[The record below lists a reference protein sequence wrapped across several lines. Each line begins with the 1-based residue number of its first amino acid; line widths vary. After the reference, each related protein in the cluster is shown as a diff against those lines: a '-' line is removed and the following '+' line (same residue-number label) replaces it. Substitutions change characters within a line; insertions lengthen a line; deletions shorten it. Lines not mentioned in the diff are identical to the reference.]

1 MIIINSS
8 CLVNQT
14 KLLFAQ
20 FALNHYCADE
30 LHCLFVHTADVMNSS
45 PSAVWFAVGRGTPT
59 PILCRCLRILRWCL
73 TFLNPRL
80 SLIFRV
86 ISIICFLLLI
96 FRPRLTV
103 FLLYDALHCYS
114 SHVNSLSHAAVQSRS
129 PVKKNLLHRDAAV
142 AMTAHRIVF
151 IHSHSNSPLH
161 NSALPTTTGT
171 AITINIYYCNTM
183 EAKQNRR

>member
-14 KLLFAQ
+14 KLLFTQ

-45 PSAVWFAVGRGTPT
+45 SSAVWFAVGRGTPA

-86 ISIICFLLLI
+86 ISIICFLLI
-96 FRPRLTV
+96 FRPRLIV
-103 FLLYDALHCYS
+103 FSFFTTHCIAILLMSILYHMPLYNPDHLSRKTYCTETQRWPWQRIAS
-114 SHVNSLSHAAVQSRS
+114 SLSTATRIHRCTT
-129 PVKKNLLHRDAAV
+129 LLSLLQQV
-142 AMTAHRIVF
+142 
-151 IHSHSNSPLH
+151 L
-161 NSALPTTTGT
+161 
-171 AITINIYYCNTM
+171 
-183 EAKQNRR
+183 Q

>member
-14 KLLFAQ
+14 KLLFAH

-114 SHVNSLSHAAVQSRS
+114 LMSVLYHMPLYNPDHLSR
-129 PVKKNLLHRDAAV
+129 K
-142 AMTAHRIVF
+142 T
-151 IHSHSNSPLH
+151 
-161 NSALPTTTGT
+161 
-171 AITINIYYCNTM
+171 YCT
-183 EAKQNRR
+183 ETQRWP